1 MRNKELEAKKYAH
14 ECSVNDGLNPTFDS
28 YDATEMR
35 ECAYMQGYGAALSC
49 QWSNVKELPENG
61 AHCLIKKRKE
71 NDTQQWQWNYS
82 IAEFVSP
89 TSRGQVPVFRVYD
102 MIVRLEDVLCW
113 MLIPE

>member
-71 NDTQQWQWNYS
+71 NDTQQWQ
-82 IAEFVSP
+82 
-89 TSRGQVPVFRVYD
+89 
-102 MIVRLEDVLCW
+102 
-113 MLIPE
+113 